1 MPEQTEESPSL
12 KELTVTK
19 KKYRL
24 IEFVDRLGV
33 FLNAVNNFI
42 INYILKEN
50 LQRKLTLYFVC
61 RLNEHFKAEL

>member
-42 INYILKEN
+42 INYYSKRKFTKKAYFILCMSPE
-50 LQRKLTLYFVC
+50 RTF
-61 RLNEHFKAEL
+61 